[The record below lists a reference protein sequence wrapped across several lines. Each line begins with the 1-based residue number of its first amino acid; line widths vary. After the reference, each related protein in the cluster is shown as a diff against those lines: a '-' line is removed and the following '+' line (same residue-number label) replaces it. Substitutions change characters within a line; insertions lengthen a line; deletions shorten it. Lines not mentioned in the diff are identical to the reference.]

1 MIWKVSSGDFKDII
15 DGLFLI
21 KISVLILEN
30 WSLEATLRISQML
43 NGESYFDLTRTLLSP

>member
-21 KISVLILEN
+21 KISCVDTRKLEFRGHF
-30 WSLEATLRISQML
+30 EDIS
-43 NGESYFDLTRTLLSP
+43 NA